1 MNGGEGEIR
10 THGTASR
17 SVDFESTAFDHSAT
31 SPHTTLSLYRS
42 LKRCQIFLG
51 RMGWWLDFSP
61 AVCHNRAQGEAG
73 RPASCEGVSSVVRR
87 FVARFFGGALA
98 AFLLLSPAR
107 GAELAELC
115 ALGDVQAVREALE
128 AGERVA
134 GRDERG
140 RTPLYC
146 TVAAGV
152 RVPLSTHLEVVR
164 LLLLHGAEADAADG
178 EGRTPLTLSL
188 EKGGAFAGLTEL
200 LLDFGADP
208 NGPASGRTPL
218 HLAAE

>member
-1 MNGGEGEIR
+1 
-10 THGTASR
+10 
-17 SVDFESTAFDHSAT
+17 
-31 SPHTTLSLYRS
+31 
-42 LKRCQIFLG
+42 
-51 RMGWWLDFSP
+51 MGWWLDFSP

-115 ALGDVQAVREALE
+115 ALGDVQAVCEALE

-140 RTPLYC
+140 
-146 TVAAGV
+146 G
-152 RVPLSTHLEVVR
+152 PLSTAPSWPGCACRSPRTLRWCGCCSFTVR
-164 LLLLHGAEADAADG
+164 RRMPRTGRGARPSPYRWRRAAPSPG
-178 EGRTPLTLSL
+178 SRSSCWTSAPTPT
-188 EKGGAFAGLTEL
+188 ARPAAEL
-200 LLDFGADP
+200 LCTWRRSAGRPGRSSSFWSAGQTPWPRTARGDP
-208 NGPASGRTPL
+208 L
-218 HLAAE
+218 